1 MSKFEAEREKVV
13 NRLIA
18 EGILMTPSVI
28 RSMKIVPREE
38 FVPDDMRGYAYVDS
52 PLPIGQGQTISAPHM
67 CAIMNEALK
76 FEVGHKVL
84 EVGAGSGY
92 HAALVAEIVAPSNID
107 SKLWGHVY
115 TVEIVPAL
123 AVSAQK
129 NLEKTGYL
137 NRVSII
143 NADGSQGYLEEAPYD
158 RIFVTAAA
166 PDVPKP
172 LIEQLKPGGIM
183 VIPVGGQYLYQEL
196 LLVEKS
202 ATGEAVTKSV
212 CGVAF
217 VLLRGQYGWKEV

>member
-1 MSKFEAEREKVV
+1 MSKFEAEREQVV
-13 NRLIA
+13 NGLIA
-18 EGILMTPSVI
+18 SGILKTPSVI

-38 FVPDDMRGYAYVDS
+38 FIPEEMRRCAYVDS
-52 PLPIGQGQTISAPHM
+52 PLPISHGQTISAPHM
-67 CAIMNEALK
+67 CAIMNETLR

-92 HAALVAEIVAPSNID
+92 HAALVAEIVAPSSID

-115 TVEIVPAL
+115 TVEIVPKL

-137 NRVSII
+137 NRVSVI
-143 NADGSQGYLEEAPYD
+143 NADGSQGYQEKAPYD

-172 LIEQLKPGGIM
+172 LIEQLKPRGILA
-183 VIPVGGQYLYQEL
+183 IPVGGQYFYQEL

-202 ATGEAVTKSV
+202 ATGKTVTKSI